1 MAQGFIEVFSG
12 SVRVEN
18 QRFMDAEGVDRLSQ
32 DLGALARR
40 EPAPKGRLKAV
51 AGKRRRTVGFED
63 HHPTGM
69 TTASGPPSE
78 RGVDGIRSAGHPNT
92 KAIVGRIVREQK
104 MIVKR

>member
-1 MAQGFIEVFSG
+1 MFGLEISG
-12 SVRVEN
+12 KCTQRESIVSVVC
-18 QRFMDAEGVDRLSQ
+18 FCQ
-32 DLGALARR
+32 DLSALTRR
-40 EPAPKGRLKAV
+40 EPTPKGRLEAI

-69 TTASGPPSE
+69 TTASRPPSE